1 MLSEGLFPEYGY
13 CKLSLKKS
21 ELWHEEYLLPLP
33 CLLQVYLLMPS
44 CACVL
49 IQVAAVSGD
58 ARRALDICRRAV
70 ELAQQGSQIVKV
82 KKLHVISHRSCILYP
97 LYFYTHPMPS
107 VLPHSLHLQVQ
118 IEHINAALAEMST
131 TPSIV
136 AMAHTSLHERLFL
149 IAVSTAL
156 LRI

>member
-82 KKLHVISHRSCILYP
+82 KKLHVISHRSCIFYP
-97 LYFYTHPMPS
+97 LYFYTHPVPS
-107 VLPHSLHLQVQ
+107 VLPHSF
-118 IEHINAALAEMST
+118 
-131 TPSIV
+131 TPSGSNRAYQCCFGRNV
-136 AMAHTSLHERLFL
+136 NNSFNCRHGPYLF
-149 IAVSTAL
+149 A
-156 LRI
+156 